1 MESFRGICRGHPTDS
16 KAPGQTHNCKTEQ
29 QRSRIDFAPIES
41 LGEKRAAHAPDDD
54 RKKSPEFEYPIA
66 PRKPFLW
73 KQLRQQTVLGR
84 PKARALRADQ
94 KDGHQ
99 RQFYIGSLE
108 RC

>member
-1 MESFRGICRGHPTDS
+1 MESLRRIRRRHPADS
-16 KAPGQTHNCKTEQ
+16 KAPRQTHNCKTEQ

-41 LGEKRAAHAPDDD
+41 LGEKRTAHATDDD
-54 RKKSPEFEYPIA
+54 GNESPEFEYPIA

-84 PKARALRADQ
+84 PKERSLRADQ

-99 RQFYIGSLE
+99 RQF
-108 RC
+108 